1 MELNPLNWF
10 NRQSAEPAVVTVIPA
25 IPAASS
31 DVAAFDNFMNPNAAL
46 DPIGQQVKIMAESE
60 YIESRE
66 SEERKPIEEKEVRVK
81 EEVEERIEE
90 KVIQVAVQEVEYDV
104 KRDDKNLEL
113 QPAAI
118 RS

>member
-1 MELNPLNWF
+1 MELNPLKWF
-10 NRQSAEPAVVTVIPA
+10 NRQSAEPAVIPA
-25 IPAASS
+25 IPAAPS
-31 DVAAFDNFMNPNAAL
+31 DVAAFDNLMNPTTAQE
-46 DPIGQQVKIMAESE
+46 PMVQTGKVMAVSE

-66 SEERKPIEEKEVRVK
+66 SKEKKPIEEKEVRVK
-81 EEVEERIEE
+81 EEIEERIEE
-90 KVIQVAVQEVEYDV
+90 KVIQVAVQEVEYGV